1 MHKDGDLVGVC
12 LSACMHD
19 NLKTVA
25 CMTINVKEDHH
36 ELIGIPYFLV
46 DSASGRSAIFPWLI
60 NYYR

>member
-1 MHKDGDLVGVC
+1 MGVC
-12 LSACMHD
+12 LSACIHD

-46 DSASGRSAIFPWLI
+46 DEYQVYLNPANVL
-60 NYYR
+60 